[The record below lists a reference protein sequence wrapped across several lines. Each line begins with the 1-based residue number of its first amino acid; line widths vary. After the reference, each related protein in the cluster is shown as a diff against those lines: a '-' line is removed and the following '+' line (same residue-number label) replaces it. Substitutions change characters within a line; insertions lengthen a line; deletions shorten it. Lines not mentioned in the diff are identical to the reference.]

1 MWNRTWLLKIKIK
14 SKKTR
19 IVIPVPLF
27 IFSQLLDCTMD
38 LLAIIAFFTPRT
50 NIAIKNSKYNLKEI
64 IRTIYKILESL
75 KEIKYCKPFDFVD
88 IQTKEDIVKISL
100 K

>member
-1 MWNRTWLLKIKIK
+1 MWNRARLLKINIK
-14 SKKTR
+14 SKKTK

-38 LLAIIAFFTPRT
+38 LLAIIAFFTPSI
-50 NIAIKNSKYNLKEI
+50 NIKIKSSKYNLKEI
-64 IRTIYKILESL
+64 LITVYKILESL

-88 IQTKEDIVKISL
+88 IKTKEDIVKISL